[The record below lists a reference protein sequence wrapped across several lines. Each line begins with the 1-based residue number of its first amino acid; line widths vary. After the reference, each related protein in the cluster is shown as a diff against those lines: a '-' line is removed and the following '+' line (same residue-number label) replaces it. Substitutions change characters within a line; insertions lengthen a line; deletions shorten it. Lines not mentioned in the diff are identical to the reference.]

1 MEESFA
7 FEDLDVWQKAL
18 DFADSVMAE
27 TETLSSNKNHYRLMD
42 QLESAVTSVPLNIAE
57 GKGRYSKKEFT
68 RHLYIARGSLY
79 ETVTLL
85 KIFNRRDWIDKNELD
100 SIELRA
106 MEINKMIMGLI
117 DSINDS

>member
-7 FEDLDVWQKAL
+7 FEDLEVWEKAV
-18 DFADSVMAE
+18 DFADNVMAE
-27 TETLSSNKNHYRLMD
+27 TEVLDSDDNHYRLMD

-57 GKGRYSKKEFT
+57 GKGRYSQKEFT

-85 KIFNRRDWIDKNELD
+85 KIFEKRNWVDSDEIRDLEDN
-100 SIELRA
+100 A
-106 MEINKMIMGLI
+106 MEINRMIMGLI
-117 DSINDS
+117 DSIN

>member
-1 MEESFA
+1 MEDEFA
-7 FEDLDVWQKAL
+7 FEDLDVWQKAV
-18 DFADSVMAE
+18 DFADNVMAE
-27 TETLSSNKNHYRLMD
+27 TEDLSTENNHYRLRD

-57 GKGRYSKKEFT
+57 GKGRHSRKEFT

-85 KIFNRRDWIDKNELD
+85 KIFGKRNWINSETAD
-100 SIELRA
+100 SLEKMA

-117 DSINDS
+117 DSIN